1 MINKVVGK
9 EGEEKAAHYLG
20 KKGYQILEK
29 NYRWGRG
36 EIDIICKER
45 NRIIFVEV
53 KTRKNLNFGDPVE
66 AVDRRKQRQIVKIA
80 ERYLVEKRLYDKI
93 DCRFDVITLI
103 ENKIEHIEDAF
114 RVE

>member
-1 MINKVVGK
+1 MIKKAVGK
-9 EGEEKAAHYLG
+9 EGEEKAAHYLV

-114 RVE
+114 RVG